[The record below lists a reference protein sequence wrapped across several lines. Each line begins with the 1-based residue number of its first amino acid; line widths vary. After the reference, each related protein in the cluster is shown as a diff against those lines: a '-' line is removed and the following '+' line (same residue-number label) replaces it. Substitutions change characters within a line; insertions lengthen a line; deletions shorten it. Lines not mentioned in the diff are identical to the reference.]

1 MVLCGDSSPQEQPAK
16 KRRILELIAASP
28 PARPAC
34 FDSDPSWVAWLVAH
48 HQAGERVVRRVD
60 IGQKTAG
67 RRTYFQVLPLA
78 AINHCQDCD
87 AARRTRMLN
96 AGRCAPTAAAVEQGS
111 APPGTSAFEV
121 SAAGGTEAAAAA
133 ARNRARVARYRA
145 KRSRFDWVPGEEALR
160 IFEAYR
166 KAHPNMTASA
176 ILDRLVVLASRAVNV
191 MSGKR

>member
-1 MVLCGDSSPQEQPAK
+1 MD
-16 KRRILELIAASP
+16 LIAAQP

-34 FDSDPSWVAWLVAH
+34 FDNDPSWVAWLIAH

-60 IGQKTAG
+60 VGQKTAG
-67 RRTYFQVLPLA
+67 RRTFFQVLPLD

-111 APPGTSAFEV
+111 APPGTSVFEV
-121 SAAGGTEAAAAA
+121 SAAGGAEAAA

-145 KRSRFDWVPGEEALR
+145 KRSRFDWVPGEEALS

-176 ILDRLVVLASRAVNV
+176 ILDRLVVLASRAVKV
-191 MSGKR
+191 MSGTR